1 VGRTT
6 SDEAD
11 PISAPTNAPGSPA
24 SEPTTESSPG
34 AASGQ
39 HVAGRPAP
47 EGSGGAAGLSASTL
61 IAAEHPV
68 RQGDHGPVVGVVRA
82 LLAKV
87 AAMDPKPDRGV
98 PATAEPDPDRFEP
111 DRFDPNL
118 FEAGLDRAVRA
129 FQQDRGL
136 LVDGIVGRQTAL
148 QLDGARWRLGDRTLL
163 LTQGGHWMR
172 GDDVSALQ
180 ERMVVLGV
188 HAGPVDGIFG
198 PATDAALREL
208 QRGLGLP
215 ADGICGRP
223 TFEAL
228 GALGRSIS
236 GGDAWALRS
245 HALVAMAG
253 RSLAGKVITLD
264 PAPDELTGLNG
275 IDAREITF
283 DVATRLAERLR
294 TVGASVVVTRGP
306 GDSPE
311 TSTRAEL
318 AETAGADLV
327 ISFFAETQPSAVP
340 SGVATY
346 YWGGGRVG
354 QQSAT
359 GQRLAML
366 IQREIVARTDLVD
379 DRSHPCTF
387 DLVRITRMPV
397 VMVSLGYLTNPGDA
411 ERLALPECRETLAE
425 AVLFAVQRLY
435 LGEDDAQT
443 GTLNLH
449 DVQAFSRGD

>member
-1 VGRTT
+1 
-6 SDEAD
+6 
-11 PISAPTNAPGSPA
+11 
-24 SEPTTESSPG
+24 
-34 AASGQ
+34 
-39 HVAGRPAP
+39 
-47 EGSGGAAGLSASTL
+47 L
-61 IAAEHPV
+61 IAAEHAV
-68 RQGDHGPVVGVVRA
+68 RIGDRGPVVGVVRA
-82 LLAKV
+82 LLAKL
-87 AAMDPKPDRGV
+87 AGR
-98 PATAEPDPDRFEP
+98 DPDLDPGTPSAP
-111 DRFDPNL
+111 DADPDAFDS
-118 FEAGLDRAVRA
+118 GLDHAVRA

-136 LVDGIVGRQTAL
+136 LVDGVVGKQTAM
-148 QLDGARWRLGDRTLL
+148 QLDGARWHLGDRTLL
-163 LTQGGHWMR
+163 LTAGGHWMR

-264 PAPDELTGLNG
+264 PAPEPLTGPDG
-275 IDAREITF
+275 VAAREVTL

-294 TVGASVVVTRGP
+294 TVGAGVVVSRGAD
-306 GDSPE
+306 DSPE
-311 TSTRAEL
+311 TSARAEL
-318 AETAGADLV
+318 AESAGADLV
-327 ISFFAETQPSAVP
+327 ISFFCETQPSPKA

-387 DLVRITRMPV
+387 DLVRMTRMPV
-397 VMVSLGYLTNPGDA
+397 VMVSLGYLTNPADA
-411 ERLALPECRETLAE
+411 ERLADPDFRETLAE

-435 LGEDDAQT
+435 LGDDDAQT

-449 DVQAFSRGD
+449 DVQAFSQGG